1 MSFLY
6 TQKALTD
13 KDGPMVLPFGII
25 EKDEH
30 TGTFVIL
37 KTLIVMAVRVADQVI
52 KDSGVNDVQEAGAR
66 VIGRRFLDSITVALV
81 VLPPGGKEHPQHY
94 RVPALYPALSCF
106 ERENASVGQGQRERA
121 NLQQTL
127 CPARSPTWE
136 LIS

>member
-66 VIGRRFLDSITVALV
+66 VIGGRFLDSITVALV

-106 ERENASVGQGQRERA
+106 ERERTQVWGRGRGKERISSR
-121 NLQQTL
+121 L
-127 CPARSPTWE
+127 CAQHGAPRGN
-136 LIS
+136 